1 MLLGKEDSFKENINI
16 KINKKT
22 EEEKNNEVISGKN
35 NKNLNVNKF
44 SINNNYRFDS
54 SFFKNN
60 YDKFHNEFSSK
71 KSYVNCK
78 NNIYFSNMVQKNTTT
93 DISNLNNIQ
102 VNLDKCNNNKKIFCK
117 CSKSGCKLKYCECF
131 KAKQECTDLCR
142 CFNCRNSK
150 NPKMI
155 FNNKHNEIFT
165 VNSIYIINNIIF
177 EEEKKKNSKDNFLN
191 KKRKKSQSHK
201 NIINNKGKK
210 NLFVNKKNKL
220 FDENGKM
227 NFKHSKLSHFKKYQN
242 ICFLK

>member
-177 EEEKKKNSKDNFLN
+177 EEEKKKNN
-191 KKRKKSQSHK
+191 KE
-201 NIINNKGKK
+201 
-210 NLFVNKKNKL
+210 F
-220 FDENGKM
+220 
-227 NFKHSKLSHFKKYQN
+227 FK
-242 ICFLK
+242 